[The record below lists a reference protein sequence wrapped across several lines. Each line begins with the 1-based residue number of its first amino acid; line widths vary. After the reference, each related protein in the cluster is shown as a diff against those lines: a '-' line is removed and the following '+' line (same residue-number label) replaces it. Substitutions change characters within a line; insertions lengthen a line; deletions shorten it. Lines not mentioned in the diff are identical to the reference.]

1 MFWDT
6 DLASMIFKLIA
17 FLLINAFL
25 LMLIKFF
32 YGKKP
37 SEQSGENIKPRR
49 RSVVLSMVFILL
61 LIVLDAVFI
70 IYMIP
75 ALRGLIEDEFD
86 FVARLI

>member
-37 SEQSGENIKPRR
+37 SEQGEENKKPRR

-61 LIVLDAVFI
+61 LIILDAVFI